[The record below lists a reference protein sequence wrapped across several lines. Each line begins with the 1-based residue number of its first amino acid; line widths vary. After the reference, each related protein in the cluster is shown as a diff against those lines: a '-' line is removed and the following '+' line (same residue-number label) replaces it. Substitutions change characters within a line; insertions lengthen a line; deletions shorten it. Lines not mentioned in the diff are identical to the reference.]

1 MVTHRLDYEPPARR
15 NSGLN
20 PMHHVT
26 AFRPLLWQRALI
38 LLSLWMTT
46 PVWADEVYLLNGDRL
61 TGTIVKMEENLLTLQ
76 TDYGGEIKI
85 DWKKVQRLTA
95 TSPLKVLVPGESHDV
110 LRDFVYGTHG
120 QREINEAGSDTATLL
135 TDITAI
141 NLEPFRLAGTVSV
154 GGNNTS
160 GNSSTKAFNSAA
172 RLTLYAHRQRLLV
185 EGKYNYGQANDQVTA
200 RNSLASLKHNYFVSK
215 QIFIETF
222 GMLEKDTLQA
232 LQLRSTIGS
241 GLGYQFY
248 ETASTTL
255 SLSAGL
261 AHVNEHFTNS
271 PNTQTPSGRWS
282 LRWEQTLWPDRV
294 KVFHRH
300 EGFWDINAG
309 NAFRFNA
316 DQGLRITVYKNLFF
330 NVEYDLRL
338 NTQPAPG
345 RKKTDEAMIFGVGYE
360 FR

>member
-1 MVTHRLDYEPPARR
+1 
-15 NSGLN
+15 
-20 PMHHVT
+20 MHHDH
-26 AFRPLLWQRALI
+26 ASSFLLWQRV
-38 LLSLWMTT
+38 LLLCGLWLAA
-46 PVWADEVYLLNGDRL
+46 PAAADEIYLHNGDRL
-61 TGTIVKMEENLLTLQ
+61 TGTIVRMEENILTVQ

-85 DWKKVQRLTA
+85 DWKKVQRLRA
-95 TSPLKVLVPGESHDV
+95 TSPLKILVPGESRDV

-120 QREINEAGSDTATLL
+120 QREVTEAGPDSATPLS
-135 TDITAI
+135 DITAI

-160 GNSSTKAFNSAA
+160 GNSSTKAFNSAV

-200 RNSLASLKHNYFVSK
+200 RNSLASLKHNYFISK

-222 GMLEKDTLQA
+222 GMLEKDALQA
-232 LQLRSTIGS
+232 LQLRTTIGS
-241 GLGYQFY
+241 GLGYQFF
-248 ETASTTL
+248 ETPLTSL
-255 SLSAGL
+255 SLSAGI
-261 AHVNEHFTNS
+261 AHVSEDFTNS

-282 LRWEQTLWPDRV
+282 LRWEHSLWPDRV

-316 DQGLRITVYKNLFF
+316 DQGLRITVYKSLFF
-330 NVEYDLRL
+330 NLEYDLRL

-345 RKKTDEAMIFGVGYE
+345 RKKTDEALIFGVGYE

>member
-1 MVTHRLDYEPPARR
+1 MSRHDVYRRLLQQ
-15 NSGLN
+15 G
-20 PMHHVT
+20 T
-26 AFRPLLWQRALI
+26 LLFF
-38 LLSLWMTT
+38 SLWTGLA
-46 PVWADEVYLLNGDRL
+46 WADEVHLQNGDRL
-61 TGTIVKMEENLLTLQ
+61 TGTIVKMEERVLTLQ
-76 TDYGGEIKI
+76 TDYGGEIKL
-85 DWKKVQRLTA
+85 DWGKVERLTS
-95 TSPLKVLVPGESHDV
+95 TSPLKILVPGASHDV
-110 LRDFVYGTHG
+110 LRDFLYGA
-120 QREINEAGSDTATLL
+120 QDLQEARELGPEGLVPL

-141 NLEPFRLAGTVSV
+141 NLDPLRVTGTITV
-154 GGNNTS
+154 GGNSTS

-172 RLTLYAHRQRLLV
+172 RVTIQAYRQRLLL
-185 EGKYNYGQANDQVTA
+185 EGKYNYGQAGDQVTA

-222 GMLEKDTLQA
+222 GMLEKDTLQN

-248 ETASTTL
+248 ETARTTL
-255 SLSAGL
+255 ALSVGL

-271 PNTQTPSGRWS
+271 PNTQTPSARWS
-282 LRWEQTLWPDRV
+282 LRWEHALWPDRV

-300 EGFWDINAG
+300 EAFYDLNAG
-309 NAFRFNA
+309 NAFRVNA
-316 DQGLRITVYKNLFF
+316 DQGVRITVYKNLFF

-345 RKKTDEAMIFGVGYE
+345 RKTTDEAVIFGVGYE

>member
-1 MVTHRLDYEPPARR
+1 
-15 NSGLN
+15 
-20 PMHHVT
+20 MHHDHVP
-26 AFRPLLWQRALI
+26 RLLLWQRAML
-38 LLSLWMTT
+38 LLSLWLAA
-46 PVWADEVYLLNGDRL
+46 PALADEVYLENGDRL
-61 TGTIVKMEENLLTLQ
+61 TGTIVKMEESLLTLQ

-85 DWKKVQRLTA
+85 DWKKVQRFTA
-95 TSPLKVLVPGESHDV
+95 TTPVNILVPGESRDV
-110 LRDFVYGTHG
+110 LRDFIYGAQG
-120 QREINEAGSDTATLL
+120 QREITEAGQGTATPLS
-135 TDITAI
+135 DISAI
-141 NLEPFRLAGTVSV
+141 NLDPIRMAGTVSI

-160 GNSSTKAFNSAA
+160 GNSNTKAFNSAA
-172 RLTLYAHRQRLLV
+172 RLTFYAYRQRLLV

-215 QIFIETF
+215 QVFIETF
-222 GMLEKDTLQA
+222 GMLEKDALQA

-248 ETASTTL
+248 ETPTTTL
-255 SLSAGL
+255 SLSGGL
-261 AHVNEHFTNS
+261 AHVSENFTNS
-271 PNTQTPSGRWS
+271 PNTQTPSARWS
-282 LRWEQTLWPDRV
+282 LRWEHSLWPDRV
-294 KVFHRH
+294 KVFHRQ

-309 NAFRFNA
+309 NAFRLNA

-330 NVEYDLRL
+330 NVEYDFRL

>member
-1 MVTHRLDYEPPARR
+1 MHRYRTYRALRR
-15 NSGLN
+15 
-20 PMHHVT
+20 PW
-26 AFRPLLWQRALI
+26 PLLMLG
-38 LLSLWMTT
+38 LWLAT
-46 PVWADEVYLLNGDRL
+46 PASADEVYLLNGDRL
-61 TGTIVKMEENLLTLQ
+61 TGTIVKMEENILTIQ
-76 TDYGGEIKI
+76 TDYGGEIKV
-85 DWKKVQRLTA
+85 DWKKVQRLRA
-95 TSPLKVLVPGESHDV
+95 TSALKVLVPGESHDV

-120 QREINEAGSDTATLL
+120 QREITEAGPDSATLL
-135 TDITAI
+135 SEITAI
-141 NLEPFRLAGTVSV
+141 NLEPIRLTGTVSV

-160 GNSSTKAFNSAA
+160 GNSNTKAFNGAT
-172 RLTLYAHRQRLLV
+172 RLTLYAHRQRLLL

-200 RNSLASLKHNYFVSK
+200 RNSLASLKHNYFISK
-215 QIFIETF
+215 QVFIETF

-248 ETASTTL
+248 DTPTTTL
-255 SLSAGL
+255 SLSAGI

-271 PNTQTPSGRWS
+271 PNTETPSGRWS
-282 LRWEQTLWPDRV
+282 LRWEQSIWPDRV
-294 KVFHRH
+294 KFFHRH

>member
-1 MVTHRLDYEPPARR
+1 MHRDYP
-15 NSGLN
+15 SSL
-20 PMHHVT
+20 
-26 AFRPLLWQRALI
+26 LLWQRALL
-38 LLSLWMTT
+38 LLSLWLAT
-46 PVWADEVYLLNGDRL
+46 PASADEVYLLNGDRL
-61 TGTIVKMEENLLTLQ
+61 TGTIVKMEENILTIQ
-76 TDYGGEIKI
+76 TDYGGEIKV

-95 TSPLKVLVPGESHDV
+95 TSALKVLVPGESHDV

-120 QREINEAGSDTATLL
+120 QREITEAGPDSATLL
-135 TDITAI
+135 SEITAI
-141 NLEPFRLAGTVSV
+141 NLEPIRLTGTVSV

-160 GNSSTKAFNSAA
+160 GNSNTKAFNGAT
-172 RLTLYAHRQRLLV
+172 RLTLYAHRQRLLL

-200 RNSLASLKHNYFVSK
+200 RNSLASLKHNYFISK
-215 QIFIETF
+215 QVFIETF

-248 ETASTTL
+248 DTPTTTL
-255 SLSAGL
+255 SLSAGI

-271 PNTQTPSGRWS
+271 PNTETPSGRWS
-282 LRWEQTLWPDRV
+282 LRWEQSIWPDRV
-294 KVFHRH
+294 KFFHRH

>member
-1 MVTHRLDYEPPARR
+1 MHRYR
-15 NSGLN
+15 
-20 PMHHVT
+20 T
-26 AFRPLLWQRALI
+26 YRALRWQWTLLI
-38 LLSLWMTT
+38 LSLWLAT
-46 PVWADEVYLLNGDRL
+46 PAWADEVYLLNGDRL
-61 TGTIVKMEENLLTLQ
+61 TGTIVKMEDGILTLQ
-76 TDYGGEIKI
+76 TDYGGEMKV
-85 DWKKVQRLTA
+85 DWGKVQRLTS
-95 TSPLKVLVPGESHDV
+95 TSPLKLLVPGESRDV
-110 LRDFVYGTHG
+110 LRDFVYGAHG
-120 QREINEAGSDTATLL
+120 LREVTELGPDGPIPL

-141 NLEPFRLAGTVSV
+141 NLEPVRLTGTVTV

-160 GNSSTKAFNSAA
+160 GNSSTKAFNGAT
-172 RLTLYAHRQRLLV
+172 RLTLYAHRQRLLI

-215 QIFIETF
+215 QVFIETF
-222 GMLEKDTLQA
+222 GMLEKDTLQS

-255 SLSAGL
+255 SLSVGL

-271 PNTQTPSGRWS
+271 PNTQTPTGRWS
-282 LRWEQTLWPDRV
+282 LRWEHALWPDRV

-316 DQGLRITVYKNLFF
+316 DQGVRITVYKNLFF
-330 NVEYDLRL
+330 NVEYDFRL

-345 RKKTDEAMIFGVGYE
+345 RKKNDESVIFGVGYE